1 MKVRWS
7 PAPASR
13 RAAWLGMALMLLAGC
28 GQKAAP
34 DAPPA
39 VGAQTAAAPVANAPQ
54 GEWSLVPAESLV
66 SFVSVKNNAVAEAHR
81 FTEISGRVSNQGKVE
96 LTIKLASVATG
107 IEIRD
112 QRLRDLLFEVATYPA
127 ADLTLDVDAAQV
139 MALPVGGHLVLNASA
154 TLSLHGQSAA
164 LPIEARITRTSD
176 TRWLVTSERPAIVA
190 ATNFELINGVEE
202 LRKVAGLQA
211 IASAVPVTF
220 TLAFATAP

>member
-1 MKVRWS
+1 MMVRWS
-7 PAPASR
+7 PIPASR
-13 RAAWLGMALMLLAGC
+13 HAAGLGIALVLLAAC
-28 GQKAAP
+28 GQKAGPETTPVVSAN
-34 DAPPA
+34 
-39 VGAQTAAAPVANAPQ
+39 TAAVPAASTPA

-81 FTEISGRVSNQGKVE
+81 FTELSGRVSNQGKVE
-96 LTIKLASVATG
+96 ITIKLASVDTG

-112 QRLRDLLFEVATYPA
+112 QRMRDLLFEVATFPA

-139 MALPVGGHLVLNASA
+139 RALPVGGQSLQKASA
-154 TLSLHGQSAA
+154 TLSLHGQSTT

-176 TRWLVTSERPAIVA
+176 TRWLVTSERPAIVT

-220 TLAFATAP
+220 TLAFVATP